1 MMTLQKFSDDKNQ
14 WINKGQFISLGEA
27 MDYASDYGRE
37 FPYDYRVIDSKGR
50 LVQTTRPDKP

>member
-1 MMTLQKFSDDKNQ
+1 MKLQKFSDAQDK
-14 WINKGQFISLGEA
+14 WVNKGEFISAGDA
-27 MDYASDYGRE
+27 MDYASDYGME

>member
-1 MMTLQKFSDDKNQ
+1 MMKLQKFSDAQNK
-14 WINKGQFISLGEA
+14 WIDKGQFMSAGDA

-50 LVQTTRPDKP
+50 IVQTTRPDKP